1 MEHIRIALVSED
13 QAYGKALGMALL
25 HVCRAFLIRIFNR
38 QEIEEYTGEESFD
51 LIVWDGALPEEEPLM
66 QGCAIRLV
74 EKPSMVRK
82 DFSRREFCLYRYS
95 CAQSFVADFFEI
107 YGRMTGR
114 HPVNVARQ
122 DIRILAFA
130 SWEGGA
136 GCSTIAIA
144 AGRELC
150 RYHQKKVLYLSLEE
164 VESTENFF
172 KSYRG
177 AKSLGR
183 YLYYLFRKQG
193 DPMQKPM
200 LSFLDGYVL
209 RDEFGL
215 EAFAPT
221 RGRNP
226 LRELSPEDLFVFLDS
241 LMGSGRYDTILL
253 DVGAALSPLDTA
265 CLELAEKVCLIG
277 AAEGSFFREAQYMQY
292 LICRCGE
299 HLLDKFIKVENR
311 VSESELLQKQT
322 EESADREDPI
332 LPVNVFLGKSRYF
345 SDEKKGKRLAEEGA
359 FQSGIAAL
367 TEHLLDPLTK
377 S

>member
-1 MEHIRIALVSED
+1 
-13 QAYGKALGMALL
+13 MAP
-25 HVCRAFLIRIFNR
+25 
-38 QEIEEYTGEESFD
+38 D
-51 LIVWDGALPEEEPLM
+51 
-66 QGCAIRLV
+66 
-74 EKPSMVRK
+74 
-82 DFSRREFCLYRYS
+82 
-95 CAQSFVADFFEI
+95 
-107 YGRMTGR
+107 
-114 HPVNVARQ
+114 
-122 DIRILAFA
+122 
-130 SWEGGA
+130 A
-136 GCSTIAIA
+136 GTIAIA

-200 LSFLDGYVL
+200 LPFWTAMCFEMNLGWRPLRRREDGIHS
-209 RDEFGL
+209 
-215 EAFAPT
+215 
-221 RGRNP
+221 
-226 LRELSPEDLFVFLDS
+226 RELSPEDLFVFLDS

-311 VSESELLQKQT
+311 VSESGAAAETDGRAGGSRGSYSTGECISRKKPL
-322 EESADREDPI
+322 
-332 LPVNVFLGKSRYF
+332 FLR
-345 SDEKKGKRLAEEGA
+345 
-359 FQSGIAAL
+359 
-367 TEHLLDPLTK
+367 
-377 S
+377 